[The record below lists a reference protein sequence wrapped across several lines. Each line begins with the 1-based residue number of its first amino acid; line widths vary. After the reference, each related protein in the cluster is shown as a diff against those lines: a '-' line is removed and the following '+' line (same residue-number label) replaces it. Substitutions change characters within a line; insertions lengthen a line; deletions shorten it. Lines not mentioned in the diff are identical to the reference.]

1 MIFDDFSFDKVM
13 LQNTTVNRQFR
24 RANITAYRGESYSS
38 GTGMANYGRG
48 IYSSQRKA
56 TARKYGTV
64 RVVSYEELPYKP
76 FRVKSEVSYEL
87 LDSTFRK
94 YCLSKGVS
102 LQDYY
107 KKEGLVSY
115 LKYKGF
121 DGLTIGIAPDNIIV
135 KWTDVR

>member
-1 MIFDDFSFDKVM
+1 MILKDFSFDTVM
-13 LQNTTVNRQFR
+13 LQNTTVNRKFR
-24 RANITAYRGESYSS
+24 RANITAYRGESSAS
-38 GTGMANYGRG
+38 GTGMAVYGRG
-48 IYSSQRKA
+48 IYSSQRKS

-64 RVVSYEELPYKP
+64 RVVSYEELPYNP

-87 LDSTFRK
+87 LSSVFRN

-102 LQDYY
+102 LDDFY
-107 KKEGLVSY
+107 KHEGLVSY
-115 LKYKGF
+115 LKYKGY

>member
-1 MIFDDFSFDKVM
+1 MILDNFSFDSVT

-24 RANITAYRGESYSS
+24 RSNITAYRGESSDS
-38 GTGMANYGRG
+38 GTGMAVYGRG

-64 RVVSYEELPYKP
+64 RVVSYEELPYRP
-76 FRVKSEVSYEL
+76 FRVKSEVAYEL
-87 LDSTFRK
+87 LESIFRK
-94 YCLSKGVS
+94 YCLSKGMS
-102 LQDYY
+102 LQNFYNS
-107 KKEGLVSY
+107 EGLVAY